1 MSPIHPAHPI
11 GLVAIDLDGTL
22 LQTDEQVSQRA
33 IRVIGEVSH
42 RGIPVVL
49 ASARPP
55 RSARRIYDQ
64 LKLDTLQINY
74 NGALI
79 NDPVQHQSVFHQ
91 PLEADLAKQIIQT
104 ARGIDSQVIVDLEI
118 LDRGYTDR
126 IDPTLTT
133 QTSQHFQPNAV
144 GPLGQFLDQPVTKLM
159 LLAPP
164 QRLGSVRAAVEHRFA
179 DRVRV
184 HVSDPHLIQVVH
196 PKVDK
201 AHALAKVA
209 ETYRVPRQRVMAVGD
224 APNDIGMLRWAGWGV
239 AMGNGW
245 EAVRAAADAVVPGND
260 EDGVAHALQRYVLE
274 A

>member
-11 GLVAIDLDGTL
+11 GLVALDLDGTL
-22 LQTDEQVSQRA
+22 LCSDKRLSRRA
-33 IRVIGEVSH
+33 IRVIGEVSR
-42 RGIPVVL
+42 RGIRIVL

-55 RSARRIYDQ
+55 RSVVEIYRH

-74 NGALI
+74 NGALVY
-79 NDPVQHQSVFHQ
+79 DPPRARHTFHQ
-91 PLEADLAKQIIQT
+91 PLAADLARRIVAV
-104 ARGIDSQVIVDLEI
+104 ARKTDPHVVVSIEI
-118 LDRGYTDR
+118 LDKWYTDHV
-126 IDPTLTT
+126 DETLPTE
-133 QTSQHFQPNAV
+133 TSLHFSPDFV
-144 GPLGQFLDQPVTKLM
+144 GPLRTFLHVPVTKLM

-184 HVSDPHLIQVVH
+184 DVSDPHLIQVVH

-260 EDGVAHALQRYVLE
+260 EDGAVHALQRYVLE